1 MAEEAN
7 STNAVTAA
15 ARRIL
20 APLIRVLLRSGVSY
34 NEFTD
39 LAKFTFIEVAE
50 KEFPIEGRKV
60 TTSRIAT
67 ITGIPRKEVA
77 RVRKLEWQDDDEVRS
92 KRNRAAKV
100 TSAWLRDPDFL
111 DRKDDPLDLPFEG
124 PVSFSELVRRHSG
137 DIPPRAIADE
147 LMRLDAVELVDDRY
161 RLVARGYRPRAG
173 APELFEILGTDSAEL
188 METID
193 HNITRSE
200 DDAPL
205 FQAKVVYD
213 NVPVE
218 YIEVFRQLSGRMAQR
233 LLEELD
239 RWLADHDRD
248 NNPETL
254 GTGKAR
260 LGLGVFQIARADQS
274 QED

>member
-1 MAEEAN
+1 
-7 STNAVTAA
+7 
-15 ARRIL
+15 
-20 APLIRVLLRSGVSY
+20 
-34 NEFTD
+34 
-39 LAKFTFIEVAE
+39 
-50 KEFPIEGRKV
+50 
-60 TTSRIAT
+60 
-67 ITGIPRKEVA
+67 
-77 RVRKLEWQDDDEVRS
+77 
-92 KRNRAAKV
+92 
-100 TSAWLRDPDFL
+100 
-111 DRKDDPLDLPFEG
+111 
-124 PVSFSELVRRHSG
+124 
-137 DIPPRAIADE
+137 
-147 LMRLDAVELVDDRY
+147 
-161 RLVARGYRPRAG
+161 
-173 APELFEILGTDSAEL
+173 

-200 DDAPL
+200 DDAAL